1 MKKDLVATSA
11 GELKTLI
18 NLLARELLIAPTEEE
33 CVWLSGY
40 ISSLKERALAQGQSI
55 QLGIDVWQRFA

>member
-1 MKKDLVATSA
+1 M
-11 GELKTLI
+11 I